1 MESTHVFWKKS
12 CLIVSMWSV
21 FNLPPEKKK
30 ILLSDLLRIFLNKLK
45 ATYLT
50 SRLFGPETLKR
61 IHVVDFLAF
70 FMCCEMS
77 IKFSWCF
84 SGFHTW
90 WWNFRYNK
98 NLSMQILYITQSKKH
113 IFTNNLMSYFCQS
126 TFIFFFLVLTLVMDV
141 SSFMHYMKTTLIT
154 LTLLK
159 PFNL

>member
-1 MESTHVFWKKS
+1 MKWFDIWKEKFQKS
-12 CLIVSMWSV
+12 YLIVSMWTV

-77 IKFSWCF
+77 FLNAIKFS
-84 SGFHTW
+84 
-90 WWNFRYNK
+90 
-98 NLSMQILYITQSKKH
+98 
-113 IFTNNLMSYFCQS
+113 
-126 TFIFFFLVLTLVMDV
+126 
-141 SSFMHYMKTTLIT
+141 
-154 LTLLK
+154 
-159 PFNL
+159 